1 VTVFRQTSDAGA
13 QGLSAFARGNIKRV
27 ENTLKGGVIMSS
39 WFQRFSGDKEME
51 RRARQIKEIV
61 RLGSALRVDMS
72 PRAIV
77 DQVITSIHST
87 IGFDVAAL
95 NFIHSDSDLV
105 EIVATAGLSPLD
117 EQQLATQPPR
127 AQQLKA
133 MMRPEYRISNSY
145 FISHIYAPL
154 FADIPGVV
162 VPPPPAA
169 NASRS
174 DSWRPDDVLLVPL
187 ISPRDGRMFGIL
199 SLDQPEDGKIPTQE
213 TIEIIEIFANTA
225 ANAIDMARL
234 FQDRELDH
242 RVQDH
247 GLRQLLDHL
256 QQIRQGDLSSR
267 SQAQGPLLGPI
278 ANALNAV
285 LTTLSQL
292 LLDMRD
298 SGQLVEETATETRD
312 SATHLAALA
321 QAQAQQILDV
331 SQQVDQMASNVQRI
345 ADIAA
350 QARDAST
357 ESLEMAM
364 QGRDYA
370 VQATQ
375 GMYQVRDVVLQA
387 AKRIKRLGERSQ
399 EIGQIVQLVSDFAN
413 QTNMLALNASIEAAR
428 AGENG
433 AGFSLVAKEI
443 RNLAANSAEAAKD
456 IHARITAMQ
465 TETNAVVVSV
475 EQSTEQVV
483 LQSERAA
490 QAGSALDAID
500 AVTER
505 VRASILEMSE
515 TAMLEA
521 ETARATARSMNDIA
535 HTSAA
540 TRDRMEQMREG
551 MDGLL
556 ARASSLLRRLRFFRL
571 GATGALRG
579 TIVTTGGPQTSPA
592 APSGYVPSG
601 GPALFAGWRTGGA
614 VPTGAPTAQP
624 LSTHAS
630 PNEPPWNPPAPA
642 SGDTAPIAAADDA
655 APAHDVEIASEVEP
669 QQRDRQTVPI
679 PIVEGTLA
687 DAIDAQYRPDTA
699 DDSADPGATQALS
712 PSQQDTTPL
721 DLADLEAPPTPN
733 AE

>member
-1 VTVFRQTSDAGA
+1 MTSW
-13 QGLSAFARGNIKRV
+13 LHRF
-27 ENTLKGGVIMSS
+27 GGEK
-39 WFQRFSGDKEME
+39 DME

-61 RLGSALRVDMS
+61 RLGSTLRVDMS

-77 DQVITSIHST
+77 DQAITSIHST

-95 NFIHSDSDLV
+95 NFIHSDSDVV
-105 EIVATAGLSPLD
+105 EIVATAGISPVE
-117 EQQLATQPPR
+117 EQQLAAQPPR

-154 FADIPGVV
+154 FADVPGLV
-162 VPPPPAA
+162 VPPSSPAQSA
-169 NASRS
+169 KS
-174 DSWRPDDVLLVPL
+174 DAWHPDDVLLVPL

-199 SLDQPEDGKIPTQE
+199 SLDQPEDGKIPSQE
-213 TIEIIEIFANTA
+213 TIEIIEIFANMA

-256 QQIRQGDLSSR
+256 QLVRQGDLSSR

-278 ANALNAV
+278 ASSLNAV

-292 LLDMRD
+292 LLEMRD
-298 SGQLVEETATETRD
+298 SGQIVEETATETRD
-312 SATHLAALA
+312 AATHLATLS

-350 QARDAST
+350 EARGASL
-357 ESLEMAM
+357 ESLEIAT
-364 QGRDYA
+364 QGREYA

-387 AKRIKRLGERSQ
+387 ATRIKRLGERSQ

-465 TETNAVVVSV
+465 TETNAVVFSV

-483 LQSERAA
+483 FQSERAA

-515 TAMLEA
+515 TAMTEA
-521 ETARATARSMNDIA
+521 ESARATARAMSDIA
-535 HTSAA
+535 HTSGS
-540 TRDRMEQMREG
+540 TRDRMEQMREA
-551 MDGLL
+551 MDGLV
-556 ARASSLLRRLRFFRL
+556 ARASALLRRLRFFRL
-571 GATGALRG
+571 GRYRRATRNHRHDWWAAGFSAGISPGTYRRTGPLLWLANGGSRSHRRADRAAARAGTALEHSAG
-579 TIVTTGGPQTSPA
+579 HSTSMGCA
-592 APSGYVPSG
+592 YNAPS
-601 GPALFAGWRTGGA
+601 AGD
-614 VPTGAPTAQP
+614 
-624 LSTHAS
+624 AS
-630 PNEPPWNPPAPA
+630 SLPA
-642 SGDTAPIAAADDA
+642 SAASTPASALSVDA
-655 APAHDVEIASEVEP
+655 EIAEAGPES
-669 QQRDRQTVPI
+669 RNRQTVPI

-687 DAIDAQYRPDTA
+687 DAVDAGYAPDSMEAPDNGQTMPLNAEELRRKTA
-699 DDSADPGATQALS
+699 P
-712 PSQQDTTPL
+712 P
-721 DLADLEAPPTPN
+721 DLADQEAPPVPN

>member
-1 VTVFRQTSDAGA
+1 MGT
-13 QGLSAFARGNIKRV
+13 N
-27 ENTLKGGVIMSS
+27 
-39 WFQRFSGDKEME
+39 WFQRRGDKDVE

-61 RLGSALRVDMS
+61 RLGSTLRLDMS

-77 DQVITSIHST
+77 EQVTTSIHAT

-95 NFIHSDSDLV
+95 NFIHSDSDVV
-105 EIVATAGLSPLD
+105 EIVGTAGLSPLD
-117 EQQLATQPPR
+117 EQRLAAQPPR
-127 AQQLKA
+127 AHQLKA

-145 FISHIYAPL
+145 FISHKYAPL
-154 FADIPGVV
+154 FADVPGVV
-162 VPPPPAA
+162 VPPPQSA
-169 NASRS
+169 NSSRS
-174 DSWRPDDVLLVPL
+174 DAWHQDDVLLVPL

-199 SLDQPEDGKIPTQE
+199 SLDQPEDGRIPTQE

-234 FQDRELDH
+234 FQDRELDY

-267 SQAQGPLLGPI
+267 SQAQGPLLGPV

-292 LLDMRD
+292 LLEMRD
-298 SGQLVEETATETRD
+298 SGQLVEETATETRET
-312 SATHLAALA
+312 ATHLAALA
-321 QAQAQQILDV
+321 QAQAQRILEV

-345 ADIAA
+345 ADTAER
-350 QARDAST
+350 ARAVST
-357 ESLEMAM
+357 ESLEIATH
-364 QGRDYA
+364 GREYA

-428 AGENG
+428 AGANG

-515 TAMLEA
+515 TAMTEA
-521 ETARATARSMNDIA
+521 ETARATARSMSDIA

-540 TRDRMEQMREG
+540 TRDRMEQMREA
-551 MDGLL
+551 MDGLVG
-556 ARASSLLRRLRFFRL
+556 RASALLRRLRFFRL
-571 GATGALRG
+571 GSTGVLRG
-579 TIVTTGGPQTSPA
+579 NIVTTGGPQPQPSPT
-592 APSGYVPSG
+592 VPSG
-601 GPALFAGWRTGGA
+601 GPALFAGWRPGGV
-614 VPTGAPTAQP
+614 VPTGAPTAVP
-624 LSTHAS
+624 TS
-630 PNEPPWNPPAPA
+630 PPA
-642 SGDTAPIAAADDA
+642 SGPPPWD
-655 APAHDVEIASEVEP
+655 APATWPVADKAPATSAPMAETAMEVNGEIVGAVESAP
-669 QQRDRQTVPI
+669 GQRQTVPI
-679 PIVEGTLA
+679 PIVEGSLA
-687 DAIDAQYRPDTA
+687 SDATPVREESRDGGETPPEGEPQRDTA
-699 DDSADPGATQALS
+699 SS
-712 PSQQDTTPL
+712 
-721 DLADLEAPPTPN
+721 DLADPETPPTAPV
-733 AE
+733 E

>member
-1 VTVFRQTSDAGA
+1 MDVSASKPCHSERQETQLEASFIMTNW
-13 QGLSAFARGNIKRV
+13 LHRF
-27 ENTLKGGVIMSS
+27 GGEK
-39 WFQRFSGDKEME
+39 DME

-95 NFIHSDSDLV
+95 NFIHGDNEAV
-105 EIVATAGLSPLD
+105 EIVGTAGLSPLE
-117 EQQLATQPPR
+117 EQQLAAQPPR
-127 AQQLKA
+127 AQQLKT

-145 FISHIYAPL
+145 FISHIYAQL
-154 FADIPGVV
+154 FADVPGVV
-162 VPPPPAA
+162 VPPPAA
-169 NASRS
+169 HPMKS
-174 DSWRPDDVLLVPL
+174 DAWHPDDVLLVPL

-242 RVQDH
+242 RVQEH

-256 QQIRQGDLSSR
+256 QLVRQGDLSSR

-278 ANALNAV
+278 ASSLNAV

-292 LLDMRD
+292 LLEMRD
-298 SGQLVEETATETRD
+298 SGQIVEETATETRD
-312 SATHLAALA
+312 AATHLATLA
-321 QAQAQQILDV
+321 QAQAQQIIEV
-331 SQQVDQMASNVQRI
+331 SQRVDQMASNVQRI
-345 ADIAA
+345 ADIASE
-350 QARDAST
+350 ARGASL
-357 ESLEMAM
+357 ESLEIAT
-364 QGRDYA
+364 QGREYA

-387 AKRIKRLGERSQ
+387 ATRIKRLGERSQ

-443 RNLAANSAEAAKD
+443 RALAANSAEAAKD

-515 TAMLEA
+515 TAMTEA
-521 ETARATARSMNDIA
+521 ETARANARAMSDIA
-535 HTSAA
+535 HTSAT
-540 TRDRMEQMREG
+540 TRDRMEQMREA
-551 MDGLL
+551 MDGLVS
-556 ARASSLLRRLRFFRL
+556 RADALLRRLRFFRL

-579 TIVTTGGPQTSPA
+579 TIVTTGGPQVSPQA
-592 APSGYVPSG
+592 SPQVPTG
-601 GPALFAGWRTGGA
+601 GPALFAGWRTGGT
-614 VPTGAPTAQP
+614 VPTGTPTVQPLAPTP
-624 LSTHAS
+624 PST
-630 PNEPPWNPPAPA
+630 
-642 SGDTAPIAAADDA
+642 GA
-655 APAHDVEIASEVEP
+655 APFPSANAESTSNDTLAVDAVDGEVTSADEP
-669 QQRDRQTVPI
+669 RNRQTVPI

-687 DAIDAQYRPDTA
+687 DAVDVGYAPDSVEAPDDRQTMPLSAEELRRKTA
-699 DDSADPGATQALS
+699 P
-712 PSQQDTTPL
+712 P
-721 DLADLEAPPTPN
+721 DLADLEAPPTP
-733 AE
+733 E

>member
-1 VTVFRQTSDAGA
+1 MVT
-13 QGLSAFARGNIKRV
+13 N
-27 ENTLKGGVIMSS
+27 
-39 WFQRFSGDKEME
+39 WFQRLGGDKEME
-51 RRARQIKEIV
+51 RRARQIREIV
-61 RLGSALRVDMS
+61 RLGSTLRVDMS

-77 DQVITSIHST
+77 EQVITSIHAT

-105 EIVATAGLSPLD
+105 EIVGTVGLSPLD

-127 AQQLKA
+127 LHQLKA

-162 VPPPPAA
+162 VAPPQSAHVSKTDA
-169 NASRS
+169 
-174 DSWRPDDVLLVPL
+174 WHQDDVLLVPL

-199 SLDQPEDGKIPTQE
+199 SLDQPADGKIPSQE
-213 TIEIIEIFANTA
+213 TIEIIEIFANMA

-247 GLRQLLDHL
+247 GLRQLLEL
-256 QQIRQGDLSSR
+256 MQQIRQGDLSSR

-278 ANALNAV
+278 ASSLNAV

-292 LLDMRD
+292 LLEMRD
-298 SGQLVEETATETRD
+298 SGQLVEETATETRET
-312 SATHLAALA
+312 ATHLATLA
-321 QAQAQQILDV
+321 QAQAQQILEV

-345 ADIAA
+345 ADIAT
-350 QARDAST
+350 QARAIST
-357 ESLEMAM
+357 DSIEIATH
-364 QGRDYA
+364 GRDYA

-428 AGENG
+428 AGANG

-443 RNLAANSAEAAKD
+443 RTLAANSAEAAKD

-490 QAGSALDAID
+490 QAGSALEAID

-505 VRASILEMSE
+505 IRASILEMSE
-515 TAMLEA
+515 TAMVEA
-521 ETARATARSMNDIA
+521 ETARATARAMSDIA
-535 HTSAA
+535 RTSAT
-540 TRDRMEQMREG
+540 TRDRMGQMREA
-551 MDGLL
+551 MEGLV
-556 ARASSLLRRLRFFRL
+556 ARANSLLRRLRFFRL
-571 GATGALRG
+571 GSTGVLRG
-579 TIVTTGGPQTSPA
+579 NIVTTGGPQPSP
-592 APSGYVPSG
+592 YVPSG
-601 GPALFAGWRTGGA
+601 GPATFAGWRTGNPAPAGPPTA
-614 VPTGAPTAQP
+614 VPTTPPTSVPPDAQLPWERVATPPPGGDAPSSLDET
-624 LSTHAS
+624 SS
-630 PNEPPWNPPAPA
+630 APV
-642 SGDTAPIAAADDA
+642 SADDA
-655 APAHDVEIASEVEP
+655 TLEVGGEIEP
-669 QQRDRQTVPI
+669 EPRNAQTIPI
-679 PIVEGTLA
+679 PVVEGSLA
-687 DAIDAQYRPDTA
+687 SDGADTSV
-699 DDSADPGATQALS
+699 SAESGAEGE
-712 PSQQDTTPL
+712 SQTAGEIQTEAERQRQEAPP
-721 DLADLEAPPTPN
+721 DLEAPPATE

>member
-1 VTVFRQTSDAGA
+1 MTSW
-13 QGLSAFARGNIKRV
+13 LHRF
-27 ENTLKGGVIMSS
+27 GGEK
-39 WFQRFSGDKEME
+39 DME

-61 RLGSALRVDMS
+61 RLGSTLRVDMS

-77 DQVITSIHST
+77 DQAITSIHST

-95 NFIHSDSDLV
+95 NFIHSDSDVV
-105 EIVATAGLSPLD
+105 EIVATAGISPME
-117 EQQLATQPPR
+117 EQQLAAQPPR

-154 FADIPGVV
+154 FADVPGLV
-162 VPPPPAA
+162 VPPSSPAQSA
-169 NASRS
+169 KS
-174 DSWRPDDVLLVPL
+174 DAWHPDDVLLVPL

-199 SLDQPEDGKIPTQE
+199 SLDQPEDGKIPSQE
-213 TIEIIEIFANTA
+213 TIEIIEIFANMA

-256 QQIRQGDLSSR
+256 QLVRQGDLSSR

-278 ANALNAV
+278 ASSLNAV

-292 LLDMRD
+292 LLEMRD
-298 SGQLVEETATETRD
+298 SGQIVEETATETRD
-312 SATHLAALA
+312 AATHLATLS

-350 QARDAST
+350 EARGASL
-357 ESLEMAM
+357 ESLEIAT
-364 QGRDYA
+364 QGREYA

-387 AKRIKRLGERSQ
+387 ATRIKRLGERSQ

-465 TETNAVVVSV
+465 TETNAVVFSV

-515 TAMLEA
+515 TAMTEA
-521 ETARATARSMNDIA
+521 ESARATARAMSDIA
-535 HTSAA
+535 HISAT
-540 TRDRMEQMREG
+540 TRDRMEQMREA
-551 MDGLL
+551 MDGLV
-556 ARASSLLRRLRFFRL
+556 ARASALLRRLRFFRL

-579 TIVTTGGPQTSPA
+579 TIVTTGGPQVSPQA
-592 APSGYVPSG
+592 SPQVSTG
-601 GPALFAGWRTGGA
+601 GPALFSGWRTGGA

-624 LSTHAS
+624 LAPAQPSSIPPAT
-630 PNEPPWNPPAPA
+630 PPPWDAPTTPPSAGAASSLPA
-642 SGDTAPIAAADDA
+642 SAASTPASALSVDA
-655 APAHDVEIASEVEP
+655 EIAEAGPES
-669 QQRDRQTVPI
+669 RNRQTVPI

-687 DAIDAQYRPDTA
+687 DAVDAGYAPDSMEAPDNGQTMPLNAEELGRKTA
-699 DDSADPGATQALS
+699 P
-712 PSQQDTTPL
+712 P
-721 DLADLEAPPTPN
+721 DLANREAPPIPN

>member
-1 VTVFRQTSDAGA
+1 MLPPASRAGA
-13 QGLSAFARGNIKRV
+13 HYKEAATMVTN
-27 ENTLKGGVIMSS
+27 
-39 WFQRFSGDKEME
+39 WFQRLGGDKEME
-51 RRARQIKEIV
+51 RRARQIREIV
-61 RLGSALRVDMS
+61 RLGSTLRVDMS

-77 DQVITSIHST
+77 EQVITSIHAT

-105 EIVATAGLSPLD
+105 EIVGTVGLSPLD

-127 AQQLKA
+127 LHQLKA

-162 VPPPPAA
+162 VAPPQSAHVSKTDA
-169 NASRS
+169 
-174 DSWRPDDVLLVPL
+174 WHQDDVLLVPL

-199 SLDQPEDGKIPTQE
+199 SLDQPADGKIPSQE
-213 TIEIIEIFANTA
+213 TIEIIEIFANMA

-247 GLRQLLDHL
+247 GLRQLLEL
-256 QQIRQGDLSSR
+256 MQQIRQGDLSSR

-278 ANALNAV
+278 ASSLNAV

-292 LLDMRD
+292 LLEMRD
-298 SGQLVEETATETRD
+298 SGQLVEETATETRET
-312 SATHLAALA
+312 ATHLATLA
-321 QAQAQQILDV
+321 QAQAQQILEV

-345 ADIAA
+345 ADIAT
-350 QARDAST
+350 QARAIST
-357 ESLEMAM
+357 DSIEIATH
-364 QGRDYA
+364 GRDYA

-428 AGENG
+428 AGANG

-443 RNLAANSAEAAKD
+443 RTLAANSAEAAKD

-490 QAGSALDAID
+490 QAGSALEAID

-505 VRASILEMSE
+505 IRASILEMSE
-515 TAMLEA
+515 TAMVEA
-521 ETARATARSMNDIA
+521 ETARATARAMSDIA
-535 HTSAA
+535 RTSAT
-540 TRDRMEQMREG
+540 TRDRMGQMREA
-551 MDGLL
+551 MEGLV
-556 ARASSLLRRLRFFRL
+556 ARANSLLRRLRFFRL
-571 GATGALRG
+571 GSTGVLRG
-579 TIVTTGGPQTSPA
+579 NIVTTGGPQPSP
-592 APSGYVPSG
+592 YVPSG
-601 GPALFAGWRTGGA
+601 GPATFAGWRTGNPAPAGPPTA
-614 VPTGAPTAQP
+614 VPTTPPTSVPPDAQLPWERVATPPPGGDAPSSLDET
-624 LSTHAS
+624 SS
-630 PNEPPWNPPAPA
+630 APV
-642 SGDTAPIAAADDA
+642 SADDA
-655 APAHDVEIASEVEP
+655 TLEVGGEIEP
-669 QQRDRQTVPI
+669 EPRNAQTIPI
-679 PIVEGTLA
+679 PVVEGSLA
-687 DAIDAQYRPDTA
+687 SDGADTSV
-699 DDSADPGATQALS
+699 SAESGAEGE
-712 PSQQDTTPL
+712 SQTAGEIQTEAERQRQEAPP
-721 DLADLEAPPTPN
+721 DLEAPPATE

>member
-1 VTVFRQTSDAGA
+1 MTSW
-13 QGLSAFARGNIKRV
+13 LHRF
-27 ENTLKGGVIMSS
+27 GGEK
-39 WFQRFSGDKEME
+39 DME
-51 RRARQIKEIV
+51 RRAHQIKEIV

-95 NFIHSDSDLV
+95 NFIHNDTEVV
-105 EIVATAGLSPLD
+105 EIVATAGLSPLE
-117 EQQLATQPPR
+117 EQQLAAQPPR
-127 AQQLKA
+127 TQQLKA

-154 FADIPGVV
+154 FADVPGVV
-162 VPPPPAA
+162 VPPPAPSP
-169 NASRS
+169 SRS
-174 DSWRPDDVLLVPL
+174 DAWHPDDILLVPL

-199 SLDQPEDGKIPTQE
+199 SLDQPEDGKIPSQE
-213 TIEIIEIFANTA
+213 TIEIIEIFANMA

-242 RVQDH
+242 RLQEH

-256 QQIRQGDLSSR
+256 QMVRQGDLGSR

-278 ANALNAV
+278 ASSLNAV

-292 LLDMRD
+292 LLEMRD
-298 SGQLVEETATETRD
+298 SGQIVEETATETRD
-312 SATHLAALA
+312 AATHLAGLS

-331 SQQVDQMASNVQRI
+331 SQRVDQMASNVQRI

-350 QARDAST
+350 EARGASL
-357 ESLEMAM
+357 ESLEIAT
-364 QGRDYA
+364 QGREYA

-387 AKRIKRLGERSQ
+387 ATRIKRLGERSQ

-433 AGFSLVAKEI
+433 TGFSLVAKEI
-443 RNLAANSAEAAKD
+443 RALAANSAEAAKD

-475 EQSTEQVV
+475 EQSTEHVV
-483 LQSERAA
+483 RQSERAA

-505 VRASILEMSE
+505 VRASIMEMSE
-515 TAMLEA
+515 TAMTEA
-521 ETARATARSMNDIA
+521 EAARATARAMSDIA
-535 HTSAA
+535 HTSAS
-540 TRDRMEQMREG
+540 TRDRMEQMREA
-551 MDGLL
+551 MDGLV
-556 ARASSLLRRLRFFRL
+556 ARASALLRRLRYFRL

-579 TIVTTGGPQTSPA
+579 TIVTTSGPQVTPQTSPL
-592 APSGYVPSG
+592 PSPQIPTG
-601 GPALFAGWRTGGA
+601 GPALFSGWRTGGA
-614 VPTGAPTAQP
+614 VPNGAPTVQP
-624 LSTHAS
+624 LEPSTPPQWDAPTIPS
-630 PNEPPWNPPAPA
+630 P
-642 SGDTAPIAAADDA
+642 D
-655 APAHDVEIASEVEP
+655 DVEAFTASFGENVTATSASSADTTPALDAEVTPAGEP
-669 QQRDRQTVPI
+669 DARRTVPI
-679 PIVEGTLA
+679 PIVDATLA
-687 DAIDAQYRPDTA
+687 NAVDDGYAPDSVEALDDRQTMPLSAEELRRKTA
-699 DDSADPGATQALS
+699 PPNLTDV
-712 PSQQDTTPL
+712 
-721 DLADLEAPPTPN
+721 EAPPKLN

>member
-1 VTVFRQTSDAGA
+1 MVT
-13 QGLSAFARGNIKRV
+13 N
-27 ENTLKGGVIMSS
+27 
-39 WFQRFSGDKEME
+39 WFQRLGGDKEME
-51 RRARQIKEIV
+51 RRARQIREIV
-61 RLGSALRVDMS
+61 RLGSTLRVDMS

-77 DQVITSIHST
+77 EQVITSIHAT

-105 EIVATAGLSPLD
+105 EIVGTVGLSPLD

-127 AQQLKA
+127 LHQLNA

-162 VPPPPAA
+162 VAPPQSAHVSKTDA
-169 NASRS
+169 
-174 DSWRPDDVLLVPL
+174 WHQDDVLLVPL

-199 SLDQPEDGKIPTQE
+199 SLDQPADGKIPSLE
-213 TIEIIEIFANTA
+213 TIEIIEIFANMA

-247 GLRQLLDHL
+247 GLRQLLEL
-256 QQIRQGDLSSR
+256 MQQIRQGDLSSR

-278 ANALNAV
+278 ASSLNAV

-292 LLDMRD
+292 LLEMRD
-298 SGQLVEETATETRD
+298 SGQLVEETATETRET
-312 SATHLAALA
+312 ATHLATLA
-321 QAQAQQILDV
+321 QAQAQQILEV

-345 ADIAA
+345 ADIAT
-350 QARDAST
+350 QARAIST
-357 ESLEMAM
+357 DSIEIATH
-364 QGRDYA
+364 GRDYA

-428 AGENG
+428 AGANG

-443 RNLAANSAEAAKD
+443 RTLAANSAEAAKD

-490 QAGSALDAID
+490 QAGSALEAID

-505 VRASILEMSE
+505 IRASILEMSE
-515 TAMLEA
+515 TAMVEA
-521 ETARATARSMNDIA
+521 ETARATARAMSDIA
-535 HTSAA
+535 RTSAT
-540 TRDRMEQMREG
+540 TRDRMGQMREA
-551 MDGLL
+551 MEGLV

-571 GATGALRG
+571 GSTGVLRG
-579 TIVTTGGPQTSPA
+579 SIVTTGGPQPSP
-592 APSGYVPSG
+592 YVPSG
-601 GPALFAGWRTGGA
+601 GPATFAGWRTGNPAPAGPPTA
-614 VPTGAPTAQP
+614 VPTTAPTNVPPDAQLP
-624 LSTHAS
+624 WERVATQ
-630 PNEPPWNPPAPA
+630 PPGGDAP
-642 SGDTAPIAAADDA
+642 SSLDETSSAPVSADDA
-655 APAHDVEIASEVEP
+655 TLKVGGEIEP
-669 QQRDRQTVPI
+669 EPRNAQTIPI
-679 PIVEGTLA
+679 PVVEGSLA
-687 DAIDAQYRPDTA
+687 SDGADTSV
-699 DDSADPGATQALS
+699 SAESGAEGE
-712 PSQQDTTPL
+712 SQTAGEIQTEAERQRQEAPPN
-721 DLADLEAPPTPN
+721 LEAPPATE

>member
-1 VTVFRQTSDAGA
+1 MGT
-13 QGLSAFARGNIKRV
+13 N
-27 ENTLKGGVIMSS
+27 
-39 WFQRFSGDKEME
+39 WFQRRGDKDVE

-61 RLGSALRVDMS
+61 RLGSTLRLDMS

-77 DQVITSIHST
+77 EQVTTSIHAT

-95 NFIHSDSDLV
+95 NFIHSDSDVV
-105 EIVATAGLSPLD
+105 EIVGTAGLSPLD
-117 EQQLATQPPR
+117 EQRLAAQPPR
-127 AQQLKA
+127 AHQLKA

-154 FADIPGVV
+154 FADVPGVV
-162 VPPPPAA
+162 VPPPQSA
-169 NASRS
+169 NSSRS
-174 DSWRPDDVLLVPL
+174 DAWHQDDVLLVPL

-199 SLDQPEDGKIPTQE
+199 SLDQPEDGRIPTQE

-234 FQDRELDH
+234 FQDRELDY

-267 SQAQGPLLGPI
+267 SQAQGPLLGPV

-292 LLDMRD
+292 LLEMRD
-298 SGQLVEETATETRD
+298 SGQLVEETATETRET
-312 SATHLAALA
+312 ATHLAALA
-321 QAQAQQILDV
+321 QAQAQRILEV

-345 ADIAA
+345 ADIAER
-350 QARDAST
+350 ARAVST
-357 ESLEMAM
+357 ESLEIATH
-364 QGRDYA
+364 GREYA

-375 GMYQVRDVVLQA
+375 GMYQVREVVLQA

-428 AGENG
+428 AGANG

-500 AVTER
+500 TVTER

-515 TAMLEA
+515 TAMTEA
-521 ETARATARSMNDIA
+521 ETARATARSMSDIA

-540 TRDRMEQMREG
+540 TRDRMEQMREA
-551 MDGLL
+551 MDGLVG
-556 ARASSLLRRLRFFRL
+556 RASALLRRLRFFRL
-571 GATGALRG
+571 GSTGVLRG
-579 TIVTTGGPQTSPA
+579 NIVTTGGPQPQPSPT
-592 APSGYVPSG
+592 VPSG
-601 GPALFAGWRTGGA
+601 GPALFAGWRPGGV
-614 VPTGAPTAQP
+614 VPTGAPTAVP
-624 LSTHAS
+624 TS
-630 PNEPPWNPPAPA
+630 PPA
-642 SGDTAPIAAADDA
+642 SGPPPWDAPATWPAADGASAASAPVADA
-655 APAHDVEIASEVEP
+655 VMEVNGEVANAVESAAG
-669 QQRDRQTVPI
+669 QRQTVPI
-679 PIVEGTLA
+679 PIIEGSLA
-687 DAIDAQYRPDTA
+687 SDATPVREESRDGGETPPEGEPQRDTA
-699 DDSADPGATQALS
+699 SA
-712 PSQQDTTPL
+712 
-721 DLADLEAPPTPN
+721 DLADPETPPTAPV
-733 AE
+733 E

>member
-1 VTVFRQTSDAGA
+1 MT
-13 QGLSAFARGNIKRV
+13 N
-27 ENTLKGGVIMSS
+27 
-39 WFQRFSGDKEME
+39 WFQRHGGEKDLE

-61 RLGSALRVDMS
+61 RLGSSLRVDMS

-95 NFIHSDSDLV
+95 NFIYGDDEAV
-105 EIVATAGLSPLD
+105 EIVATAGLSPRD
-117 EQQLATQPPR
+117 EQRLAAQPPR
-127 AQQLKA
+127 AHQLKA
-133 MMRPEYRISNSY
+133 MMRLEYRISNSY

-154 FADIPGVV
+154 FADVPGVV
-162 VPPPPAA
+162 VPPPSAA

-187 ISPRDGRMFGIL
+187 IGPRDGRMFGIL
-199 SLDQPEDGKIPTQE
+199 SLDQPEDGKIPSLE
-213 TIEIIEIFANTA
+213 TIEIIEIFANMA

-242 RVQDH
+242 RVQDL

-278 ANALNAV
+278 AQSLNAV

-292 LLDMRD
+292 LLEMRD

-312 SATHLAALA
+312 SATHLATLS
-321 QAQAQQILDV
+321 QAQAQQILEV
-331 SQQVDQMASNVQRI
+331 SQRVDQMASNVQRI

-350 QARDAST
+350 QARDASI
-357 ESLEMAM
+357 ESLEFANH
-364 QGRDYA
+364 GRDYA

-387 AKRIKRLGERSQ
+387 ARRIKRLGERSQ

-443 RNLAANSAEAAKD
+443 RNLAASSAEAARD

-500 AVTER
+500 ATTER

-515 TAMLEA
+515 TAMFEA
-521 ETARATARSMNDIA
+521 ETARETARAMSDIA
-535 HTSAA
+535 HTSA
-540 TRDRMEQMREG
+540 TSRDRMEQMREA
-551 MDGLL
+551 MEGLVG
-556 ARASSLLRRLRFFRL
+556 RASTLLRKLRVFRL

-579 TIVTTGGPQTSPA
+579 TVVTTGGPQV
-592 APSGYVPSG
+592 APQIPTG

-614 VPTGAPTAQP
+614 VPTGAPTVAP
-624 LSTHAS
+624 LEAPTLPPAGS
-630 PNEPPWNPPAPA
+630 PGSEPPASDMATADAPLA
-642 SGDTAPIAAADDA
+642 RDA
-655 APAHDVEIASEVEP
+655 EIASEVE
-669 QQRDRQTVPI
+669 RNRQTVPI
-679 PIVEGTLA
+679 PIVEAALA
-687 DAIDAQYRPDTA
+687 DAVDARYTPDTGATNDVDDAQ
-699 DDSADPGATQALS
+699 ATT
-712 PSQQDTTPL
+712 SQQQTAPL
-721 DLADLEAPPTPN
+721 EAVDAEAPPITN

>member
-1 VTVFRQTSDAGA
+1 MTNWLHRF
-13 QGLSAFARGNIKRV
+13 
-27 ENTLKGGVIMSS
+27 GGEK
-39 WFQRFSGDKEME
+39 DME

-61 RLGSALRVDMS
+61 RLGSTLRLDMS

-77 DQVITSIHST
+77 EQVTTSIHAT

-95 NFIHSDSDLV
+95 NFIHGDDEAV
-105 EIVATAGLSPLD
+105 EIVGTAGLSPLD
-117 EQQLATQPPR
+117 EQRLAAQPPR

-154 FADIPGVV
+154 FADIPGVI
-162 VPPPPAA
+162 VPPPPSA

-174 DSWRPDDVLLVPL
+174 DAWHQDDVLLVPL
-187 ISPRDGRMFGIL
+187 MSPRDGRMFGIL

-213 TIEIIEIFANTA
+213 TIEIIEIFANMA

-234 FQDRELDH
+234 FQDRELDY

-292 LLDMRD
+292 LLEMRD
-298 SGQLVEETATETRD
+298 SGQVMEETATETRD
-312 SATHLAALA
+312 AATHLATLS
-321 QAQAQQILDV
+321 QAQAQQILEV
-331 SQQVDQMASNVQRI
+331 SQRVDQMASNVQRI
-345 ADIAA
+345 ADIATE
-350 QARDAST
+350 ARGASI
-357 ESLEMAM
+357 ESLEIAT
-364 QGRDYA
+364 QGREYA
-370 VQATQ
+370 VQATH
-375 GMYQVRDVVLQA
+375 GMYQVREAVLQA
-387 AKRIKRLGERSQ
+387 ATRIKRLGERSQ

-413 QTNMLALNASIEAAR
+413 QTNVLALNASIEAAR

-433 AGFSLVAKEI
+433 SGFSLVAKEI
-443 RNLAANSAEAAKD
+443 RNLAASSAEAAKD

-465 TETNAVVVSV
+465 TETNAVVLSV

-490 QAGSALDAID
+490 QAGSALDAIE

-515 TAMLEA
+515 TAITEA
-521 ETARATARSMNDIA
+521 ETARANARAMSDIA
-535 HTSAA
+535 RTSATA
-540 TRDRMEQMREG
+540 RDRMDQMREA
-551 MDGLL
+551 MDGLVG
-556 ARASSLLRRLRFFRL
+556 RADVLLRRLRFFRL

-579 TIVTTGGPQTSPA
+579 NIVTTGGPQVSPQV
-592 APSGYVPSG
+592 PPGYVPSG
-601 GPALFAGWRTGGA
+601 GPALFSGWRTGGSA
-614 VPTGAPTAQP
+614 PVAAPTVAPLEATPPSSIPPNISPNAPSWEAPTAQ
-624 LSTHAS
+624 LSAHVL
-630 PNEPPWNPPAPA
+630 
-642 SGDTAPIAAADDA
+642 GDTMPARDA
-655 APAHDVEIASEVEP
+655 EAVEP
-669 QQRDRQTVPI
+669 EPRSKQTVPI
-679 PIVEGTLA
+679 PIVEGTLT
-687 DAIDAQYRPDTA
+687 DAVDASYAPDVAGVSEAGVSEDVDVSQRKTA
-699 DDSADPGATQALS
+699 PPDRS
-712 PSQQDTTPL
+712 
-721 DLADLEAPPTPN
+721 DLEAPPTRN
-733 AE
+733 GE

>member
-1 VTVFRQTSDAGA
+1 LHRF
-13 QGLSAFARGNIKRV
+13 
-27 ENTLKGGVIMSS
+27 GGEK
-39 WFQRFSGDKEME
+39 DME

-61 RLGSALRVDMS
+61 RLGSTLRVDMS

-77 DQVITSIHST
+77 DQAITSIHST

-95 NFIHSDSDLV
+95 NFIHSDSDVV
-105 EIVATAGLSPLD
+105 EIVATAGLSPVE
-117 EQQLATQPPR
+117 EQQLAAQPPR

-154 FADIPGVV
+154 FADVPGLV
-162 VPPPPAA
+162 VPPPSPAQTA
-169 NASRS
+169 KS
-174 DSWRPDDVLLVPL
+174 DAWNPNDVLLVPL

-199 SLDQPEDGKIPTQE
+199 SLDQPEDGRIPSQE
-213 TIEIIEIFANTA
+213 TIEIIEIFANMA

-256 QQIRQGDLSSR
+256 QLVRQGDLSSR

-278 ANALNAV
+278 ASSLNAV

-292 LLDMRD
+292 LLEMRD
-298 SGQLVEETATETRD
+298 SGQIVEETATETRD
-312 SATHLAALA
+312 AATHLATLS

-350 QARDAST
+350 EARGASL
-357 ESLEMAM
+357 ESLEIAT
-364 QGRDYA
+364 QGREYA

-387 AKRIKRLGERSQ
+387 ATRIKRLGERSQ

-428 AGENG
+428 AGEHG

-443 RNLAANSAEAAKD
+443 RTLAANSAEAAKD

-465 TETNAVVVSV
+465 TETNAVVFSV

-515 TAMLEA
+515 TAMTEA
-521 ETARATARSMNDIA
+521 ESARATARAMSDIA
-535 HTSAA
+535 HTSGA
-540 TRDRMEQMREG
+540 TRDRMEQMREA
-551 MDGLL
+551 MDGLVT
-556 ARASSLLRRLRFFRL
+556 RASALLRRLRFFRL

-579 TIVTTGGPQTSPA
+579 TIVTTGGPQVSPQA
-592 APSGYVPSG
+592 SSQVPPQVSPQAPTG
-601 GPALFAGWRTGGA
+601 GPALFSGWRTGGA
-614 VPTGAPTAQP
+614 VPTGAPTVQPLTSTQP
-624 LSTHAS
+624 LSIPSDT
-630 PNEPPWNPPAPA
+630 PP
-642 SGDTAPIAAADDA
+642 GDAQATSAGALPVDA
-655 APAHDVEIASEVEP
+655 EIAETGPES
-669 QQRDRQTVPI
+669 RNRQTVPI
-679 PIVEGTLA
+679 PIVESTLA
-687 DAIDAQYRPDTA
+687 NAIDAGYAPASAEASNDRQTMPLRQEELGRKTA
-699 DDSADPGATQALS
+699 
-712 PSQQDTTPL
+712 PL
-721 DLADLEAPPTPN
+721 DLPDREAPPLPN